1 MGESHTMRP
10 VRTIVLLLVVLSS
23 TSLCTQISIDFC
35 CKDGQVLSINRSP
48 YLEGLGDIKTA
59 KCITDEGREG
69 QLSLEDDSLM
79 VLDPS
84 QTNGEERRVPVKI
97 RKSGERN
104 MDCIGEVS
112 KTVLDLDRKGRFNPY
127 QTRNY
132 TIRSEGSNLPNWG
145 NVILNGF
152 PVCGDN
158 WTSAEARV
166 ACRMLGYTHGS
177 SEIFG
182 NFGTNHGSEYAMNGV
197 HCTGDEASL
206 FKCRYQPT
214 VDRFECGEFEAAG
227 VMCWGYTGP
236 SNYTLTVDGLLTNEW
251 GQRFEAGSFCLAT
264 DPDLYYGRVRAVH
277 CQTRRV
283 IQTIVENYW
292 YPLALKS
299 QSDMD
304 PDIIRESI
312 YMRPGLFYPDE
323 SVYEHRLLVN
333 MAEFD
338 NVTWNNISATV
349 DYKEFHDFI
358 LNCMRFLFELL
369 DETNDGVIEA
379 AIERKP
385 FENIPFRIFEGLLTK
400 LFTIFDLTKDS
411 VLSFKDDLYPRNRQ
425 GPSLEELFGQP
436 PIMWPHPVYKFYTR
450 LDVDQNEELSLKE
463 AKDFLE
469 RTFTILDTNSDCKI
483 DIEEIVTL
491 VTSLGM
497 SQSYGLALETILV
510 RYNKLA
516 NFLINETMR
525 LADKDQD
532 GKTTW
537 DDIWTFDD
545 WSWIEE
551 LRITAMHIGY
561 PQIAT
566 ALYLKG
572 DNLLD
577 RRNRYRPGFNEKLME
592 ALLDLMEH
600 SEYTSPPRGICTTLG

>member
-112 KTVLDLDRKGRFNPY
+112 KTVLDLNKKGRFNPY
-127 QTRNY
+127 QTRKY
-132 TIRSEGSNLPNWG
+132 TIRVEGSNLPNWG

-152 PVCGDN
+152 PVCDDN
-158 WTSAEARV
+158 WTSTEARV

-206 FKCRYQPT
+206 FECRYQPA

-236 SNYTLTVDGLLTNEW
+236 SNYTLTVDGLLTNQW

-264 DPDLYYGRVRAVH
+264 DPDLHHGRVHAVH

-283 IQTIVENYW
+283 IPSIIEYFW
-292 YPLALKS
+292 YPLAMNS
-299 QSDMD
+299 QRNVEYN
-304 PDIIRESI
+304 IREPI
-312 YMRPGLFYPDE
+312 FYPNE
-323 SVYEHRLLVN
+323 RVYDNLLLVN
-333 MAEFD
+333 MADMD
-338 NVTWNNISATV
+338 NSSTV
-349 DYKEFHDFI
+349 DTKEFEDSI
-358 LNCMRFLFELL
+358 MSYTRFLFELL

-379 AIERKP
+379 AIEGKP

-400 LFTIFDLTKDS
+400 LFTFFDLTKDS
-411 VLSFKDDLYPRNRQ
+411 VLSFKDDLYPRNR
-425 GPSLEELFGQP
+425 
-436 PIMWPHPVYKFYTR
+436 
-450 LDVDQNEELSLKE
+450 
-463 AKDFLE
+463 
-469 RTFTILDTNSDCKI
+469 
-483 DIEEIVTL
+483 
-491 VTSLGM
+491 
-497 SQSYGLALETILV
+497 
-510 RYNKLA
+510 
-516 NFLINETMR
+516 
-525 LADKDQD
+525 
-532 GKTTW
+532 
-537 DDIWTFDD
+537 
-545 WSWIEE
+545 
-551 LRITAMHIGY
+551 
-561 PQIAT
+561 
-566 ALYLKG
+566 
-572 DNLLD
+572 
-577 RRNRYRPGFNEKLME
+577 
-592 ALLDLMEH
+592 
-600 SEYTSPPRGICTTLG
+600 